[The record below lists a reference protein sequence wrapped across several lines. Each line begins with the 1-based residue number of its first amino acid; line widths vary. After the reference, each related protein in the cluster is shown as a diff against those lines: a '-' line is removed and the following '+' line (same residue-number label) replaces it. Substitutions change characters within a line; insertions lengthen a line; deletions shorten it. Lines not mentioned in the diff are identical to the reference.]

1 MHTVGNPL
9 LWGSF
14 AVVVIIMLAV
24 DLLMQGRA
32 GDKPPSMKQAALWSL
47 LWVALALVFNA
58 LFWAYLLQTE
68 SRAVADSQALAFLT
82 GYLLEKTLAA
92 DNVFVWLMLFSY
104 FAVPLSL
111 QRRLLTWGILGA
123 IGLRAVMVFAGSWLI
138 SEFQWLLYVFGA
150 FLLFTGIKMALPGHN
165 EQDIGNRPLVR
176 WLYRHLRVTNELH
189 GERFFIRRNGL
200 LFATPLLLALI
211 MVEFSD
217 VIFSLDSIPAIFAV
231 TTDPFIVL
239 TSNLFAILG
248 LRAMYFLLA
257 NVAERFSLLKY
268 GLAVILVFIGIK
280 MLIVDIIHI
289 PVAVSLAMVA
299 LTLTVTLMLNAWVNR
314 RQRRVRQR

>member
-68 SRAVADSQALAFLT
+68 SRAVSDSQALAFLT

-150 FLLFTGIKMALPGHN
+150 FLLFTSIKMALPGHN

-176 WLYRHLRVTNELH
+176 WLYRHLRVANELH

-299 LTLTVTLMLNAWVNR
+299 LTLTVTLMLNTWVKR